1 MPDGE
6 EVNNDEQ
13 TINLLSPEMNKEVN
27 LKLTIGETMLVR
39 QILDNSFNPRGFQM
53 VEFCY
58 NLMKKVNNAI
68 VDEVGSEIAQE
79 SEVFVSDSDE

>member
-27 LKLTIGETMLVR
+27 LKLTVGETMLVR

-68 VDEVGSEIAQE
+68 AAEVGSEIAQK
-79 SEVFVSDSDE
+79 SEVFVSDGDE